1 MFATSSHHFLTVS
14 TILGVFSSSHNW
26 IFNHSYKIIWIIEPY
41 EYHWVQ
47 IVLSKWVLLWW
58 FFIWIV
64 KFYLKNMCIYK
75 WIIILVII
83 ITVINLL
90 DYYISI
96 IQHNHHNNFCVT
108 HCITITITIIIT
120 IVDTTITSIPS
131 SPRWPP
137 SAASWRPPP
146 APRVAARHRRR
157 RGRRCRFRSR
167 GARRFWRRRLGPGEK
182 GWKICWQ
189 RWKK

>member
-14 TILGVFSSSHNW
+14 TILGGFSSSHNW
-26 IFNHSYKIIWIIEPY
+26 IFNHSYKFIWIIEPY

-64 KFYLKNMCIYK
+64 KFYLRNMCIYK

-96 IQHNHHNNFCVT
+96 IQHNHHNNFCIT
-108 HCITITITIIIT
+108 HYITITITIIT

-137 SAASWRPPP
+137 SAAS
-146 APRVAARHRRR
+146 
-157 RGRRCRFRSR
+157 
-167 GARRFWRRRLGPGEK
+167 
-182 GWKICWQ
+182 
-189 RWKK
+189 

>member
-14 TILGVFSSSHNW
+14 TILGGFSSSHNW
-26 IFNHSYKIIWIIEPY
+26 IFNHSYKFIWIIEPY

-96 IQHNHHNNFCVT
+96 IQHNHHNNFCIT

-137 SAASWRPPP
+137 SAAS
-146 APRVAARHRRR
+146 
-157 RGRRCRFRSR
+157 
-167 GARRFWRRRLGPGEK
+167 
-182 GWKICWQ
+182 
-189 RWKK
+189 

>member
-14 TILGVFSSSHNW
+14 TILGGFSSSHNW
-26 IFNHSYKIIWIIEPY
+26 IFNHSYKFIWIIEPY

-96 IQHNHHNNFCVT
+96 IQHNHHNNFCIT

-137 SAASWRPPP
+137 SAASWRPLP